1 MSFSSICMIHYA
13 ATNSLFGTM
22 FWELLGP
29 LLGFFYVRAQ
39 VEEPNYWK
47 SFFLAFLCG
56 IGFSIGGG
64 SAILFIRYI

>member
-1 MSFSSICMIHYA
+1 MIHYA
-13 ATNSLFGTM
+13 ATNSLFEQCFGNC
-22 FWELLGP
+22 LGP

-39 VEEPNYWK
+39 VEEPDYWK